1 MVYVKIKLITCF
13 IITIFNALESAAVF
27 IVLNEKYDWLK
38 KMYNYITEFE
48 HNFIKNKFLR
58 NIKIIDNS
66 KDSNKEIYKNLR
78 KHMLLIDNAYKIVI
92 NSVFVIVISILLK

>member
-48 HNFIKNKFLR
+48 HNFIF
-58 NIKIIDNS
+58 
-66 KDSNKEIYKNLR
+66 
-78 KHMLLIDNAYKIVI
+78 
-92 NSVFVIVISILLK
+92 